1 MKKALIVYGGW
12 KGHEPDL
19 VAETFRQ
26 ILVELDFSV
35 ELSET
40 LDAFLDAKK
49 LMGLDLIVPVWT
61 MGKITNDQ
69 LQPVLR
75 AVENGV
81 GIAGCHGGL
90 CDAFRESTQWQFM
103 TGGNWVAHPGN
114 ADVEYRVE
122 IVKGS
127 HPIVQGIDDF
137 TVRSEQYYLHVD
149 PAVKV
154 LATTEFPVVDG
165 PHSPNGRVDMPV
177 IWIKYWGAGRV
188 FYNSLGHDNKTVAAE
203 PVRTLMKRSFAW
215 AAGGKA

>member
-122 IVKGS
+122 I
-127 HPIVQGIDDF
+127 D
-137 TVRSEQYYLHVD
+137 R
-149 PAVKV
+149 
-154 LATTEFPVVDG
+154 
-165 PHSPNGRVDMPV
+165 
-177 IWIKYWGAGRV
+177 
-188 FYNSLGHDNKTVAAE
+188 LG
-203 PVRTLMKRSFAW
+203 
-215 AAGGKA
+215 